1 MAETAIAGARV
12 DFVPA
17 WAARIVAAVSYR
29 LAAEAERRLL
39 WLRVFFGAGI
49 GVYFAL
55 RVEPPLWPSVA
66 TAIAAAGLSFVL
78 RRHPAWCEAALA
90 LTVFA
95 AGVALMGE
103 TAWERRAPMLQHHLG
118 PVILTGRVIDIDLAQ
133 RGWRI
138 VVEPDPVAGLDP
150 AGQPHRLR
158 LHIPRTSDE
167 LNPGDHVRLK
177 AMLYPVPPQILPGG
191 RDFQR
196 ELYFV
201 GIGGVGYTFG
211 GARRINAVLPVSTGG
226 VASALITGKRGA
238 IAEEV
243 KQSFRDSGLSHLLA
257 IAGLHLGL
265 VGAFV
270 FFTVRGSLALI
281 PPVALRYPIKKI
293 AAGVTLVVLTCYLLI
308 SGAAIPT
315 ERAFVMNGIV
325 FAAIL

>member
-1 MAETAIAGARV
+1 MADTAVADERIGLLPARV
-12 DFVPA
+12 A
-17 WAARIVAAVSYR
+17 R
-29 LAAEAERRLL
+29 LAAALSDRLGAEGERRLL
-39 WLRVFFGAGI
+39 WLPVFFGAGI
-49 GVYFAL
+49 GIYFAL
-55 RVEPPLWPSVA
+55 RVEPPLWPGVTVA
-66 TAIAAAGLSFVL
+66 IGGAGVSFIF
-78 RRHPAWCEAALA
+78 RRRPAWCEAALA

-95 AGVALMGE
+95 AGFALMSQ
-103 TAWERRAPMLQHHLG
+103 TAWERRVPMLQRRLG
-118 PVILTGRVIDIDLAQ
+118 PVTVTGRVVDIDLAQ
-133 RGWRI
+133 NGWRI

-150 AGQPHRLR
+150 TGQPRRLR

-167 LNPGDHVRLK
+167 LNPGDRVQLK

-196 ELYFV
+196 ELYFA

-211 GARRINAVLPVSTGG
+211 AARQITGPEGAFEAGGWAERLRHLRSEMTRRINGVLPGSTGG

-265 VGAFV
+265 VGAFA
-270 FFTVRGSLALI
+270 FFALRGGLALI

-293 AAGVTLVVLTCYLLI
+293 ATGRTL
-308 SGAAIPT
+308 S
-315 ERAFVMNGIV
+315 R
-325 FAAIL
+325 